1 MTLHYPSAPVERAE
15 LLEHIMQGLKSEGY
29 PINRRVYN
37 SYLTALH
44 CMRIAPDLNKVRKY
58 WGPTPL
64 PPWQGNR
71 GTTISP
77 TQHEHLNKETF
88 RDGDSTHLT

>member
-1 MTLHYPSAPVERAE
+1 MTFHYPSAPVERAE

-44 CMRIAPDLNKVRKY
+44 CMRIAPVLNQVRKY
-58 WGPTPL
+58 WGRSPL
-64 PPWQGNR
+64 PPQGNGDNGGPPFHLHNMSTSIR
-71 GTTISP
+71 KHSEMV
-77 TQHEHLNKETF
+77 TQLI
-88 RDGDSTHLT
+88 